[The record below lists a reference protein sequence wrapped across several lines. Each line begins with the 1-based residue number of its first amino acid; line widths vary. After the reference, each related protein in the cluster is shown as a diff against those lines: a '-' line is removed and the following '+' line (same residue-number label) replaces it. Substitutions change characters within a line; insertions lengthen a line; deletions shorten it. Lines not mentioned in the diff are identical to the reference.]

1 MPENNKRALN
11 LLLCANAISQ
21 FAQGISMIAIPW
33 YFIHIFNMESAYNW
47 LFIGT
52 TACTLIW
59 APYAGTLID
68 KYPRKTI
75 FLSLCTV
82 GGILLLTV
90 ASSKVFFEELPKLLI
105 AVVFFFTV
113 LNYNI
118 HYPSL
123 YALAQEITHKANYG
137 KTNSLLEIQ
146 GQATSM
152 LSGAMAAVLISG
164 INFNMPILNI
174 DVNVTAWPIER
185 IFLMDG
191 CTYVLAIILIKKI
204 HYTPFIEEK
213 IVEAEDFISRLKAGF
228 TFLKLNPKIFW
239 FGLLSYFVFV
249 TVIVHVFYTMPLYVS
264 NSLLGDGTTL
274 ATSEVFHTAGALL
287 AGLGINYLFKNIPK
301 VYTILVLMGLIILVY
316 LAIFSIQSNWVYWLS
331 CWFIG
336 FANSG
341 IRIMRVSYLFE
352 MVPNYTIGRVTS
364 VFQSSNILLRI
375 VLMSVFHLPLFLYNA
390 EFNYLVAGIF
400 ILIAFAPLLYFAK
413 GISSLKKDD
422 VKRLS

>member
-1 MPENNKRALN
+1 MPSKNKRALN
-11 LLLCANAISQ
+11 LLLGANAISQ

-33 YFIHIFNMESAYNW
+33 YFIHIFQMESMYNW

-82 GGILLLTV
+82 GGVLLLSIGT
-90 ASSKVFFEELPKLLI
+90 SKIFFDELPKALI
-105 AVVFFFTV
+105 ALVFFFTV

-152 LSGAMAAVLISG
+152 LSGAMAAILISG
-164 INFNMPILNI
+164 IDVVIPFVNI
-174 DVNVTAWPIER
+174 PLQIESWGIEQ
-185 IFLMDG
+185 IFLLDG
-191 CTYVLAIILIKKI
+191 CSYVVAILLIRKI
-204 HYTPFIEEK
+204 QFTPFVEETVK
-213 IVEAEDFISRLKAGF
+213 EAEDFVSRLKAGF
-228 TFLKLNPKIFW
+228 KFLFLNKKLFW

-264 NSLLGDGTTL
+264 STLKGDGSIL
-274 ATSEVFHTAGALL
+274 AVSEVFHTAGALL
-287 AGLGINYLFKNIPK
+287 AGLAVNRLFKNIPK
-301 VYTILVLMGLIILVY
+301 VYTILVLMGMISLVY
-316 LAIFSIQSNWVYWLS
+316 LAIFSMTNEWVYWLS

-336 FANSG
+336 FSNSG

-375 VLMSVFHLPLFLYNA
+375 VLMGVFHFSFFVENA
-390 EFNYLVAGIF
+390 EYNYLVAGIF
-400 ILIAFAPLLYFAK
+400 ILLALLPLLFFAK
-413 GISSLKKDD
+413 GIANFKKEE
-422 VKRLS
+422 VQRVT